1 MHSPQPAADS
11 RWATV
16 LRMAWPVGLLLA
28 VAIPILGDGFNPTDE
43 GLIAATGQRLL
54 DGQVPH
60 LDFIT
65 PRTAAS
71 AYLHLPELLLPT
83 PLFLTGRL
91 VALGEVILF
100 SILLAWLVLG
110 RAPSR
115 WGLGAILGVAA
126 STLINLNT
134 VPLMPWYT
142 TDGLLFASLGLVAL
156 REGLARDRGPFIA
169 VAFASLALSAMAKQ
183 SFAPVVV
190 IGLVWLV
197 AASAPAARPRRI
209 ALALAAV
216 AVPIGLYAASVAARG
231 GWSAMI
237 GQLLA
242 SRPTFGE
249 ELLAPLGSPASVL
262 VLVAVSVALAWVN
275 RTRHRDG
282 DASTGRAGVVAAV
295 VMTALVMTILL
306 TSGLRVTAYWG
317 ILLTWLLGGYV
328 AGTLLFARR
337 LDGIGLILVLLA
349 WMTSLSYG
357 VPVPSL
363 VAGSMAL
370 ALIDRAWRHVPDLAV
385 PRPMVAASVAFGLLF
400 VATVPAFAVARSEYV
415 HRDAPRTELTA
426 DLGAL
431 SPALAGIRTNERT
444 ATYLRVMR
452 DCVEAHPAESV
463 VVLPDNPFAYP
474 AFGWSN
480 PLPLDF
486 LYPPEYEGA
495 RDEVLRATSDLA
507 DRGDFLVLFQRVRA
521 DTLLD
526 PGIDLTGGD
535 GVHSYDPALTAQM
548 RDTLAAPA
556 DPVGCD
562 AFDGYHAP
570 PAQLAGAAS

>member
-1 MHSPQPAADS
+1 MRWLSVVRWTWPIAFVVVLAAG
-11 RWATV
+11 V
-16 LRMAWPVGLLLA
+16 LGE
-28 VAIPILGDGFNPTDE
+28 GFNPTDE
-43 GLIAATGQRLL
+43 GLIAATSQRLL

-91 VALGEVILF
+91 VALGEVVLL
-100 SILLAWLVLG
+100 SLLLAWLVLG

-115 WGLGAILGVAA
+115 WGVGASLGVAA

-142 TDGLLFASLGLVAL
+142 TDGLLLASLGLVLL
-156 REGLARDRGPFIA
+156 REGLTLDRRVLLGLG
-169 VAFASLALSAMAKQ
+169 FASLALSAMAKQ
-183 SFAPVVV
+183 SFAPVLV

-197 AASAPAARPRRI
+197 AASSPADRPRRV
-209 ALALAAV
+209 ALA
-216 AVPIGLYAASVAARG
+216 VAAAAAPLVPYAGWVALAG

-237 GQLLA
+237 QQLFS
-242 SRPTFGE
+242 SRPTLGA
-249 ELLAPLGSPASVL
+249 ELLAPLDAPASVL
-262 VLVAVSVALAWVN
+262 LLVGVPVALTWVN
-275 RTRHRDG
+275 RSRLRG
-282 DASTGRAGVVAAV
+282 ESASPGRAGVVTAV
-295 VMTALVMTILL
+295 ILTALVLTILV

-317 ILLTWLLGGYV
+317 ILLTWLLAAYV
-328 AGTLLFARR
+328 AAALLSARR
-337 LDGIGLILVLLA
+337 LDGTALILVLLA

-363 VAGSMAL
+363 VAGSVAL
-370 ALIDRAWRHVPDLAV
+370 AVMDRAWRHLPDLAV
-385 PRPMVAASVAFGLLF
+385 HRGIAATSVAFGLLF
-400 VATVPAFAVARSEYV
+400 VAAVPAFVIARSEYV
-415 HRDAPRTELTA
+415 HRDAPRAELTA

-431 SPALAGIRTNERT
+431 SPALAGVRTNERT

-452 DCVEAHPAESV
+452 QCVGAHPAGAV
-463 VVLPDNPFAYP
+463 AVLPDNPAVYP

-495 RDEVLRATSDLA
+495 RDEVLQATRDLA
-507 DRGDFLVLFQRVRA
+507 TRGDFLVLFQRVRA

-526 PGIDLTGGD
+526 PGIDLTGD
-535 GVHSYDPALTAQM
+535 GGLHSYDAALTDEM
-548 RDTLAAPA
+548 RDLLAE
-556 DPVGCD
+556 DGEPVDCGT
-562 AFDGYHAP
+562 FDGYHAP
-570 PAQLAGAAS
+570 SR